1 MSNGT
6 SYAFELRAVN
16 KGGPN
21 DTELE
26 STGIAIDNIIPVGPP
41 TSPRNLTGTYGD
53 AQVTLSWDAPVSNGG
68 TSIIRYDY
76 GKKKTTESWSDAWHI
91 IPDSGLGEDHVSTY
105 TVETDLTNGTAYNFR
120 VRAVSQGINDNEIDG
135 NPAETGSITPIG
147 PPTAPTGLSATN
159 GYLETILSWTPSAS
173 DGGSAIAEHKYR
185 QQIQG
190 VPWEDN
196 WVSIPTSAP
205 NQGNAISYTITGL
218 SGGTVYKFELLAVNS
233 GGANNSQLDGPADS
247 VTNVRP
253 TGRPDPPTSFEAVA
267 GDTIVTL
274 SWVAPSNNGG
284 STITKYH
291 YKKKGTG
298 SWPIAWIGIPNSGVD
313 EANDDSYEVT
323 GLTNGNTYSFRLRA
337 INFGGN
343 NGVRRE
349 SSYVAA
355 DNITPQ
361 SLVGSPDAP
370 TNLQASPDYDY
381 ITLTWDDPSD
391 DGGSPIE
398 RVQYAMRESNGSFA
412 QWTNIPT
419 SGVGQLN
426 DNSYEVTG
434 LTPATTYSF
443 KIKAQNRPDSTYFTS
458 EETSVVSATTSSPPT
473 LFRQK
478 ISSGEKHTCALEN
491 PNQQGGSKVLCWGSR
506 ESGRL
511 GNGESAGAGEF
522 FNFSNPVLEVG
533 SGSGFLNDITQVS
546 AGREHTCAL
555 QNNGDVVCWGAG
567 SYGNLGNNA
576 TSTSVRPKK
585 VVAGQSGS
593 GLLKNI
599 QQISAGGFH
608 TCALKNDGSV
618 FCWGYGADGQLGIG
632 STVSHTT
639 PRKVKGVDGTGFL
652 TDIAQISV
660 GSRHTCAL
668 KNNGRVL
675 CWGYGYSGQIGN
687 GLTSLKKKTP
697 VEVLEPV
704 GNDGL
709 LKNISQISLG
719 GSSCALRNDGQVLC
733 WGKGDDGQL
742 GSGAIGNST
751 RPVVVVAN
759 GQSQGGSP
767 LTNITQLSVRHQ
779 HTCALD
785 SSGQVHCWGTGGAKR
800 LGQIDDVTSE
810 STPQRVKTDVA
821 NVYLSD
827 VEQVG
832 VGFGHSCALKIDGSL
847 VCWGERGSGQLGDGK
862 LDVTEDRGVPAPVA
876 SESDRPELPLQT
888 ISAGGLHSC
897 QVSNG
902 G

>member
-1 MSNGT
+1 MNINKKRRVRSWPNPSDWTPIDDSGANEVYATEHTIEENLINGIPYDFQVRAVNSGGGTELESPEVTVTNVIPRAAIGKPTPPLNLRATPGDTTITLNWEASANNGGSAIIEHQYQQSDDGVTFSDWEDIIDSAAANGGNKTSYTITSLTNGISYSFKVLAVNVKDGVELYSDAASVNNTTPASKPDPPENLQATPSDASVELTWEAPSDNGGSPITKYVYRRKYGGTEWETYWTDISDSAPPNGANKVSFTVPSVNGT

-205 NQGNAISYTITGL
+205 NQGNAISYTVTGL
-218 SGGTVYKFELLAVNS
+218 SAGIVYNFELLAVNS

-253 TGRPDPPTSFEAVA
+253 TGRPDPPTSFQAVA

-361 SLVGSPDAP
+361 SL
-370 TNLQASPDYDY
+370 L
-381 ITLTWDDPSD
+381 
-391 DGGSPIE
+391 
-398 RVQYAMRESNGSFA
+398 
-412 QWTNIPT
+412 
-419 SGVGQLN
+419 GV
-426 DNSYEVTG
+426 
-434 LTPATTYSF
+434 
-443 KIKAQNRPDSTYFTS
+443 
-458 EETSVVSATTSSPPT
+458 PT
-473 LFRQK
+473 LPPIYRLLLIMI
-478 ISSGEKHTCALEN
+478 IS
-491 PNQQGGSKVLCWGSR
+491 P
-506 ESGRL
+506 
-511 GNGESAGAGEF
+511 
-522 FNFSNPVLEVG
+522 
-533 SGSGFLNDITQVS
+533 
-546 AGREHTCAL
+546 
-555 QNNGDVVCWGAG
+555 
-567 SYGNLGNNA
+567 
-576 TSTSVRPKK
+576 
-585 VVAGQSGS
+585 
-593 GLLKNI
+593 
-599 QQISAGGFH
+599 
-608 TCALKNDGSV
+608 
-618 FCWGYGADGQLGIG
+618 
-632 STVSHTT
+632 
-639 PRKVKGVDGTGFL
+639 
-652 TDIAQISV
+652 
-660 GSRHTCAL
+660 
-668 KNNGRVL
+668 
-675 CWGYGYSGQIGN
+675 
-687 GLTSLKKKTP
+687 
-697 VEVLEPV
+697 
-704 GNDGL
+704 
-709 LKNISQISLG
+709 
-719 GSSCALRNDGQVLC
+719 
-733 WGKGDDGQL
+733 
-742 GSGAIGNST
+742 
-751 RPVVVVAN
+751 
-759 GQSQGGSP
+759 
-767 LTNITQLSVRHQ
+767 
-779 HTCALD
+779 
-785 SSGQVHCWGTGGAKR
+785 
-800 LGQIDDVTSE
+800 
-810 STPQRVKTDVA
+810 
-821 NVYLSD
+821 
-827 VEQVG
+827 
-832 VGFGHSCALKIDGSL
+832 
-847 VCWGERGSGQLGDGK
+847 
-862 LDVTEDRGVPAPVA
+862 
-876 SESDRPELPLQT
+876 
-888 ISAGGLHSC
+888 
-897 QVSNG
+897 
-902 G
+902 